1 MLRYDEGI
9 YASMIT
15 TRKYQN
21 EKPVDTDLFEGQG
34 HKQVAQAI
42 ASVLLSDSSQHI
54 IGIEGNLGS
63 GKSTVISILQQE
75 IVEKGYHVV
84 TFDADQY
91 HSTLKPA
98 LIQSIE
104 TELETL
110 IGKKDKYKL
119 AKLGSAVETALGKR
133 LEYTKDTTSHIS
145 FSAIIFAFSL
155 GVSALQLKPSLKFL
169 AELAKGLPNLD
180 KLSGWLSIALFVS
193 PLLVYVVLRVLGCKT
208 RLGDLVKRNSTD
220 TISETI
226 DVNRE
231 VGAIELKEAFG
242 TFSNLIPKEKTLLL
256 VVDNIDRVSP
266 DIARELWSD
275 IEILTSLGSERFRI
289 LLPYSEEHLAKAL
302 EKSAVDE
309 SQSGKE
315 FISKRIPIP
324 FSAPP
329 IVTTGWRSQFEEYWN
344 ETLPDITGQ
353 EGVKDLI
360 EIWAQKITPRYL
372 KSIVNRIGAKIDSCP
387 ESNELLSGVSCAAYL
402 MIVRDN
408 KLSVNQLLSEPKSDK
423 GIDTIPSDIER
434 KLKATHKLLL
444 KYGGKKDEWAKQ
456 VAALHFQTSFTIAQ
470 SELIAEP
477 IRTALK
483 TYDAD
488 MLVELSS
495 LLGFDVLFRQQLATT
510 NVSDLVKITDY
521 LVQADNGLEVA
532 EKYLID
538 INHEIKYS
546 TTEDYDFDEDLID
559 SYRNLQDND
568 VSIDHKIINE
578 RQKQIIKSIE
588 KIWKVMESLDS
599 LSDTEDAEY
608 KWEDLENAIKQ
619 CYAFYLVTST
629 SPHFINKPTSS
640 FVVNALFPIKE
651 QIKKWNVLKL
661 VQSLATDDLVIAA
674 SKRQKLLESED
685 SIFPVLLEKNR
696 IGELRDLSMEDLL
709 ADINISSIEADAL
722 INVLPFTNQWNEPQN
737 KACYQQLVNGLEN
750 HKRTGSLDETTLNAY
765 TALCAASLV
774 NELNPTE
781 NVTSRNTNGQNH
793 PQQAARWLSNT
804 LNGQPNFAQHL
815 TNYLSFCKFDK
826 VLTWCKDNTV
836 GNYLLPHLEE
846 LIANHRIYSMN
857 VGHLLTSDYEFL
869 KDNTANL
876 TPKEILE
883 WMEGWHRFAKD
894 PLSWSLTMVK
904 DIIQCESSGFLSVL
918 TEYFDNPN
926 VTKEEWLERVK
937 TNHSI
942 FNEVAN
948 YLHSQKCILEYQKPL
963 QQALKALPDEH
974 HDYDVDLVKILTDL
988 IDGNQ
993 KNGIRISLTS
1003 TFFKSDTTLEKRYRI
1018 IRYFGSIISMPNIN
1032 DSGLEI
1038 EAIALL
1044 DDAINNGYQDERNWL
1059 LTQPLD
1065 GTGWNI
1071 SEWSLDGL
1079 TALYSVLNDDPD
1091 TKNDKLTKAVADR
1104 VNELKGD
1111 DKADSAA

>member
-1 MLRYDEGI
+1 
-9 YASMIT
+9 MIT

-21 EKPVDTDLFEGQG
+21 EKPVDTDLFDGQG

-42 ASVLLSDSSQHI
+42 ARVLLSDSSQHI

-63 GKSTVISILQQE
+63 GKSTVISILQQD
-75 IVEKGYHVV
+75 IVDKGFHVV

-91 HSTLKPA
+91 QSTLKSA
-98 LIQSIE
+98 LIQNIE
-104 TELETL
+104 MELEIL
-110 IGKKDKYKL
+110 IGKKDKYNL

-169 AELAKGLPNLD
+169 AELAKDLPNLD
-180 KLSGWLSIALFVS
+180 KLSGWLSIALFTS
-193 PLLVYVVLRVLGCKT
+193 PVLVYLALKVLGCKT

-242 TFSNLIPKEKTLLL
+242 TFSSLIPKEKTLLL

-315 FISKRIPIP
+315 FISKRIPVP

-329 IVTTGWRSQFEEYWN
+329 IVTIGWRSQFEEYWN

-360 EIWAQKITPRYL
+360 EIWAKKITPRSL
-372 KSIVNRIGAKIDSCP
+372 KNIVNRIGAKIDSCP
-387 ESNELLSGVSCAAYL
+387 EPNELLSGVSCAAYL

-408 KLSVNQLLSEPKSDK
+408 NLSVNQLLSEPKIGKD
-423 GIDTIPSDIER
+423 IDVVQSDIER

-444 KYGGKKDEWAKQ
+444 KYGGKKDDWAKQ
-456 VAALHFQTSFTIAQ
+456 IAALHFQTSFTIAQ

-510 NVSDLVKITDY
+510 NASDLVKITDY
-521 LVQADNGLEVA
+521 LVQTNNGLEVA
-532 EKYLID
+532 EKYLND
-538 INHEIKYS
+538 INHELKNS
-546 TTEDYDFDEDLID
+546 TTEGYDFDEDLIE
-559 SYRNLQDND
+559 SYRNLQDNG

-578 RQKQIIKSIE
+578 RQKQIIKSIG
-588 KIWKVMESLDS
+588 KIWKVMEPLDS
-599 LSDTEDAEY
+599 PSDLEDAEY

-619 CYAFYLVTST
+619 CYAFYLVTGT
-629 SPHFINKPTSS
+629 SPHFINNPTSS

-651 QIKKWNVLKL
+651 HIKQWDVLKL
-661 VQSLATDDLVIAA
+661 IQSLDTADLVIAA

-685 SIFPVLLEKNR
+685 TIFPILLEKNR
-696 IGELRDLSMEDLL
+696 IGELHNLGLEYFL
-709 ADINISSIEADAL
+709 ADIDIKSTEADAL
-722 INVLPFTNQWNEPQN
+722 ISVLPFTIQWNEPQN
-737 KACYQQLVNGLEN
+737 KACYQQLVTGFES
-750 HKRTGSLDETTLNAY
+750 HKSSGSLDEMTLNAY

-781 NVTSRNTNGQNH
+781 NVTVLQNGQRRT
-793 PQQAARWLSNT
+793 QKAAAWL
-804 LNGQPNFAQHL
+804 LAKFKEQPDSSIYL
-815 TNYLSFCKFDK
+815 TDYLSFCKFEK
-826 VLTWCKDNTV
+826 VLTWCKNNTISD
-836 GNYLLPHLEE
+836 YLLPHLEE
-846 LIANHRIYSMN
+846 LIDNKRICRIN
-857 VGHLLTSDYEFL
+857 VNSLLTDDYVFL
-869 KDNTANL
+869 KDNTENL
-876 TPKEILE
+876 TPGKIIN
-883 WMEGWHRFAKD
+883 WMNGWHNHAKN
-894 PLSWSLTMVK
+894 PLNWNHTVVE
-904 DIIQCESSGFLSVL
+904 DIIQYESLGLLSVL
-918 TEYFDNPN
+918 TKYFDNPN
-926 VTKEEWLERVK
+926 VTKEEWLERIKAEHPVFSK
-937 TNHSI
+937 
-942 FNEVAN
+942 VAY
-948 YLHSQKCILEYQKPL
+948 YLHSKSRILDCQKNL
-963 QQALKALPDEH
+963 QQALKALPEEDH
-974 HDYDVDLVKILTDL
+974 NYNIDLIKVLIHL
-988 IDGNQ
+988 IDGKQ
-993 KNGIRISLTS
+993 RNGIRISLMS
-1003 TFFKSDTTLEKRYRI
+1003 AFFKTTTSLAKRYRI
-1018 IRYFGSIISMPNIN
+1018 IRYFGSIISMPTIN
-1032 DSGLEI
+1032 DSVLEM

-1044 DDAINNGYQDERNWL
+1044 DDSINNDHNDERNWL
-1059 LTQPLD
+1059 LEQTLD
-1065 GTGWNI
+1065 ENGWNI
-1071 SEWSLDGL
+1071 SQWSLDGL
-1079 TALYSVLNDDPD
+1079 IALNNVLSDAPD
-1091 TKNDKLTKAVADR
+1091 IAKEKLTKAVADR
-1104 VNELKGD
+1104 VNK
-1111 DKADSAA
+1111 DKDKDKDKD